1 MLYLF
6 GQSYIRCCFSAA
18 VSLSDTLYKKFVITL
33 TILPSLLSVIIVLV
47 NGSLGTSVAVTGTG
61 TFSLVRFRSAV
72 GGARELLAL
81 FLVMTIGSSTGIGYL
96 TLAILITSVFLV
108 IWLGFECVASF

>member
-1 MLYLF
+1 MITVLSLFNSVYTGVSATVNPLMVF

-47 NGSLGTSVAVTGTG
+47 NGSLGTSVTVTGTG

-81 FLVMTIGSSTGIGYL
+81 FESV
-96 TLAILITSVFLV
+96 TLN
-108 IWLGFECVASF
+108 

>member
-1 MLYLF
+1 M
-6 GQSYIRCCFSAA
+6 
-18 VSLSDTLYKKFVITL
+18 
-33 TILPSLLSVIIVLV
+33 IIVLV
-47 NGSLGTSVAVTGTG
+47 NGSLGTSVTVTGTG

-72 GGARELLAL
+72 GGAHELLAL

>member
-1 MLYLF
+1 M
-6 GQSYIRCCFSAA
+6 
-18 VSLSDTLYKKFVITL
+18 VSLILGAVLARLYRYRTLYTKKFVITL

-47 NGSLGTSVAVTGTG
+47 NGSLGTSVTVTGTG
-61 TFSLVRFRSAV
+61 TFSLVRFRSSV

-81 FLVMTIGSSTGIGYL
+81 FLVMTIGSSIGIGYL